1 MTTEIQN
8 LINNYLHPLLGL
20 VIFMGLVVGI
30 AKNFDAINDSSGS
43 GRRKEG
49 IIAVVYMVGYVIVV
63 VAIIAVAV
71 TKIAAIKMTI

>member
-1 MTTEIQN
+1 MGTEIQS

-20 VIFMGLVVGI
+20 VIFMGLVVGF

-49 IIAVVYMVGYVIVV
+49 IIATVYFVGYVIVI
-63 VAIIAVAV
+63 VAVISLAV
-71 TKIAAIKMTI
+71 TKIAGIKMTV